1 MRLRSQE
8 IIILLSKKTKKAYIN
23 NKSQG
28 RLEVDGDIKSR
39 LQSPVSKDEPKGELT
54 TNGRL
59 RLSEKRE
66 SATD

>member
-8 IIILLSKKTKKAYIN
+8 IIILLSKKTKKVYIN

-28 RLEVDGDIKSR
+28 RLEVDGDIRSR
-39 LQSPVSKDEPKGELT
+39 LQSPVSKDERKDELT

-66 SATD
+66 PATD